1 MTDNSLLDR
10 KLATLPDRCYS
21 TSVGRSAIISVA
33 VLFYLTYHLYQFIFK
48 VLLRQAQAG
57 MFDNL
62 SDKLDGVF
70 KRLKGHGTLTEKNIS
85 DGLREVRMALLEA
98 DVHFKVVKKFIADI
112 KERALGQ
119 EVMKSL
125 TPGQQVVKIVNE
137 ELTNLMGG
145 SSEEISLKG
154 THPVAIMMVG
164 LQGSGKT
171 TSSGKLAIHLRKTG
185 RKPYLVPADV
195 YRPAAIDQLQ
205 KLGEQIDVPVF
216 ASSTDMDPVDIC
228 QQARVAAQKE
238 GCDVVLLDTAGR
250 LHIDEEL
257 MGELQRIKA
266 AVQPSDILLVA
277 DAMTGQDAVNM
288 AKSFDDA
295 LGIGGVVLTKMDGD
309 ARGGAALSIK
319 SVTRKPIKFIGVGEK
334 LNDLEVFHP
343 DRMASRIL
351 GMGDMLTMIEK
362 AQEAVD
368 AKQAAALEKKLRK
381 NQFTLEDFRDQMTQ
395 VRKMGSLSD
404 IIGMIPGMGKLKQ
417 MKNLE
422 VDDSQLV
429 RIEAII
435 NSMTPQERR
444 HHSIINGSRRKRIA
458 KGSGTKVQDVNQLL
472 KNYTQVMKM
481 MKKLN
486 KGGMRGLGRGMM
498 PF

>member
-1 MTDNSLLDR
+1 
-10 KLATLPDRCYS
+10 
-21 TSVGRSAIISVA
+21 
-33 VLFYLTYHLYQFIFK
+33 
-48 VLLRQAQAG
+48 
-57 MFDNL
+57 
-62 SDKLDGVF
+62 
-70 KRLKGHGTLTEKNIS
+70 
-85 DGLREVRMALLEA
+85 
-98 DVHFKVVKKFIADI
+98 
-112 KERALGQ
+112 
-119 EVMKSL
+119 
-125 TPGQQVVKIVNE
+125 
-137 ELTNLMGG
+137 
-145 SSEEISLKG
+145 
-154 THPVAIMMVG
+154 MMVG

-171 TSSGKLAIHLRKTG
+171 TSSGKLAIHLRKLG

-195 YRPAAIDQLQ
+195 YRPAAIEQLQ
-205 KLGEQIDVPVF
+205 KLGGQIDVPVF
-216 ASSTDMDPVDIC
+216 ASETTMDPVDIC
-228 QQARVAAQKE
+228 RQARVAAQKE

-257 MGELQRIKA
+257 MGELQRIKDV
-266 AVQPSDILLVA
+266 VQPSDILLVA

-288 AKSFDDA
+288 AKAFEDA
-295 LGIGGVVLTKMDGD
+295 LGIGGVILTKMDGD

-319 SVTRKPIKFIGVGEK
+319 SVTQKPIKFVGVGEK

-368 AKQAAALEKKLRK
+368 IKEAAALEKKLRK
-381 NQFTLEDFRDQMTQ
+381 NQFTLEDFRDQMAQ
-395 VRKMGSLSD
+395 VRKMGSLTD

-417 MKNLE
+417 MKNMD

-444 HHSIINGSRRKRIA
+444 HHNIINGSRRKRIA

-481 MKKLN
+481 MKKFN